1 MKKIAIL
8 SYLLLLT
15 NLVPEILKAQKNEIS
30 VLPARIY
37 FDSFNGDL
45 EFAYAFQY
53 AEFEHKLNNKFS
65 VNFGAAFK
73 SKRKESNNNL
83 YKNQY
88 LLFNSGIK
96 YYMNK
101 KNNMSG
107 FYSGIGVLLEKYKER
122 STGNFDDF
130 ISTSKEFNGTQN
142 YFGSEISS
150 GYKYCFIKNRVS
162 VDLSLRTRVLMYRN
176 NIRETIYLDNSKNTF
191 NNLSNNWGITV
202 LFMDLRIGYRFGFK
216 K

>member
-1 MKKIAIL
+1 MKKFATL
-8 SYLLLLT
+8 GYLLLLT
-15 NLVPEILKAQKNEIS
+15 NLIPEILKAQKNEIN
-30 VLPARIY
+30 VLPARLY
-37 FDSFNGDL
+37 YDRFDDDL
-45 EFAYAFQY
+45 GFAYAFQY
-53 AEFEHKLNNKFS
+53 AEFERKLNNKFS

-73 SKRKESNNNL
+73 SKRKESNDNL

-88 LLFNSGIK
+88 LLFNSGIR

-107 FYSGIGVLLEKYKER
+107 LYSGIGVLLEKYKER

-130 ISTSKEFNGTQN
+130 ISTAKEFNGTQN

-150 GYKYCFIKNRVS
+150 GYKYCFIKDRVS
-162 VDLSLRTRVLMYRN
+162 VDLSLRTRVLMYSN
-176 NIRETIYLDNSKNTF
+176 NIRETIYLDNSNNTF
-191 NNLSNNWGITV
+191 NNSSNNWGISV
-202 LFMDLRIGYRFGFK
+202 PFMDLRIGYRFGFK